1 MTVAALP
8 LYRLA
13 TEYEA
18 IVQELFEA
26 GGEVTPDLY
35 ERMNAIEEAGDE
47 KVARCAQMARNVMAA
62 VEARRAE
69 AKRLTNE
76 AATGQRVAEWL
87 KAYAKSYLESVGKT
101 KVETPLGGARI
112 QKNSQPSVT
121 YAGDPARLP
130 EAFVVRTLTFS
141 ASRALE
147 ALKAGEPIPEGVAVE
162 TGTHLRWL

>member
-1 MTVAALP
+1 MTAATMP

-13 TEYEA
+13 QEYEA
-18 IVQELFEA
+18 IAQELFEA
-26 GGEVTPDLY
+26 GGEVAPELV
-35 ERMNAIEEAGDE
+35 ERMNAIQEAGDE

-76 AATGQRVAEWL
+76 AATGQRVADWL
-87 KAYAKSYLESVGKT
+87 KSYAKSYLESVGKV
-101 KVETPLGGARI
+101 KVETPMGGARI
-112 QKNSQPSVT
+112 QKNAQPSVT
-121 YAGDPARLP
+121 FAGDPATLP

-141 ASRALE
+141 PSRTLE
-147 ALKAGEPIPEGVAVE
+147 ALKAGEPIPEGVHVD